1 MTVKQ
6 KAARAKFKK
15 AIDEAKKLRAKNPK
29 LTQATAVKQAFAILY
44 SKDKPKKVG
53 AVKKKAGPKKK
64 AAVKKAAPKKK
75 AAVKKANSVHKD
87 TKSHNVNIRVMS
99 GINYNDPKILFS
111 ELLYWQNQLDKLRA
125 EYRSPE
131 RKMYKKSIMDDI
143 KLSKKWIENYKKKIR
158 LHLNKVV

>member
-29 LTQATAVKQAFAILY
+29 LTQAAAVKQAFAILY
-44 SKDKPKKVG
+44 SKDNDKKVG
-53 AVKKKAGPKKK
+53 AVKKKSAPKNK
-64 AAVKKAAPKKK
+64 AAVKKAAPKKI
-75 AAVKKANSVHKD
+75 ANKRATSFHKD

-99 GINYNDPKILFS
+99 GINYNDPKYLFDEILF
-111 ELLYWQNQLDKLRA
+111 WQNQLDKLRA

-131 RKMYKKSIMDDI
+131 RKMYKKSIMYDI
-143 KLSKKWIENYKKKIR
+143 K
-158 LHLNKVV
+158 